1 MPVGEGLFIRDGLDG
16 VLLACR
22 AVLSSNSAQAGELDL
37 LRRLDCLLRFCY
49 LRDFGYNQH
58 HIDEKSA
65 AVFTDGLM
73 HNLHHLLSLTFDR

>member
-1 MPVGEGLFIRDGLDG
+1 MFLDGLDG

-22 AVLSSNSAQAGELDL
+22 AVRSSNSAWAGELEL
-37 LRRLDCLLRFCY
+37 RRRLDRLLRFLLLARFWTY
-49 LRDFGYNQH
+49 QH

-73 HNLHHLLSLTFDR
+73 HNLHHLCLSPLIINA